1 MPESDVVFSSKLK
14 YDGIFSF
21 KDLYKFC
28 YDWLSQE
35 PGLTVVEGKYA
46 EKVKGTIKDID
57 VEWEGIK
64 KLSDYFQ
71 FTAKVKFKIIAMS
84 QVEINQGASK
94 ISTNKGSIEIAIKGI
109 LVRDYEG
116 KFEVNATKKM
126 WRSIYEKFVIP
137 QRMKLVEDKIVGDC
151 DEFLSQT
158 KAFLD
163 LEGKK

>member
-1 MPESDVVFSSKLK
+1 MAESDVVFSSKLK

-57 VEWEGIK
+57 VEWEGVK

-71 FTAKVKFKIIAMS
+71 FTAKVKFKINAMS
-84 QVEINQGASK
+84 QVEINQGTSK

-109 LVRDYEG
+109 IVRDYEG
-116 KFEVNATKKM
+116 KFEVTPTKKM

-137 QRMKLVEDKIVGDC
+137 QRIKAVEEKISGDC